1 MADRS
6 RRSRRFELCRDGIVA
21 QPGAKVK
28 MTLEIEADAPG
39 GFDEADIGVVRDNAK
54 QLKFSPGSTRF
65 SD

>member
-1 MADRS
+1 
-6 RRSRRFELCRDGIVA
+6 
-21 QPGAKVK
+21 